1 MISEL
6 EQKYKE
12 AYEELKKK
20 ALNEF
25 DSVFDAAY
33 WVQEE
38 MKKRSLFPAMRPA
51 SRIIKMESLDCY
63 KNS

>member
-1 MISEL
+1 MISEI
-6 EQKYKE
+6 EKEYEE

-25 DSVFDAAY
+25 DSVFDAAL

-38 MKKRSLFPAMRPA
+38 MKKLSFFPAMEAANRK
-51 SRIIKMESLDCY
+51 STVESLDCN